1 MLCAMDALIINETV
15 PPNESS
21 TEDPYDCGWGDIVT
35 AAAVQATDE
44 SAWVIYK
51 AISELT
57 GRVKISKLM
66 QVSDRCTARDRSYR
80 TP

>member
-1 MLCAMDALIINETV
+1 MDALIINETV

-66 QVSDRCTARDRSYR
+66 QVSDQCTARDRSYR